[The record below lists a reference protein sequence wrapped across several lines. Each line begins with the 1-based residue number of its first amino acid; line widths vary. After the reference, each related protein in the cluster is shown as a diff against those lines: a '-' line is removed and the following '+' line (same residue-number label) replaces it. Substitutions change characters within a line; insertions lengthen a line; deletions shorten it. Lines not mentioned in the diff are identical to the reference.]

1 MKDILN
7 DSNYKSRAE
16 PSPSELENLKSYVI
30 ELENKCALLALDHA
44 AATKVIAI
52 NK

>member
-7 DSNYKSRAE
+7 DSNHKSKAE
-16 PSPSELENLKSYVI
+16 PSPLEVEYLKSYVI

-44 AATKVIAI
+44 AATKV
-52 NK
+52 KSYL